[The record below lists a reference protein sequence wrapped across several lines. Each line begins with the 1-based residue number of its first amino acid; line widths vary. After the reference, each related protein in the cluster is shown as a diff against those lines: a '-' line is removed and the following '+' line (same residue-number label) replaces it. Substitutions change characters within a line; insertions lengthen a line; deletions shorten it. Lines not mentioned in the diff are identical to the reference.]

1 MSESELD
8 ARRLADALEAL
19 EAGHDPGVDPREDP
33 QLSSLLETASIM
45 SSASLA
51 STDTPSFRS
60 YRERSKGYL
69 LHRLRRQQTMA
80 HKPPSAPQRQ
90 WITRLFDSW
99 RPAIVLSGAAA
110 AVMVGAVLLSNPL
123 GNTSDG
129 TPTMVS
135 APPASG
141 VPVSESNTPVISTKP
156 SVDAPAVTPTQNTPT
171 SVTPTQNTPTSV
183 TPTQSTQ
190 VSDAPVPETTFDS
203 VILGSPLAPNLAEFQ
218 RRSIVQQIGL
228 ISRTLNE
235 ISMRTA
241 RGELVDIAL
250 LRTVTESTA
259 SVANLIQSAPDG
271 VITVGELMAY
281 LEMAG
286 SGQNILSQ
294 AQTADDNGGA
304 LHAARLATQD
314 AIVVAARHIMFTTE

>member
-19 EAGHDPGVDPREDP
+19 EAGHNPGVDPREDP
-33 QLSSLLETASIM
+33 QLSSLLETASAM
-45 SSASLA
+45 SSVSLA

-69 LHRLRRQQTMA
+69 LHRLRRKQAMA
-80 HKPPSAPQRQ
+80 HKPPSATQRQ
-90 WITRLFDSW
+90 WVTRLFGSW

-110 AVMVGAVLLSNPL
+110 AVIVGAVLLSNPL

-135 APPASG
+135 APPTSG
-141 VPVSESNTPVISTKP
+141 VPVPETNTPAISTKPSTKP
-156 SVDAPAVTPTQNTPT
+156 SVDVPAVKPTQNTQSP
-171 SVTPTQNTPTSV
+171 VAPTQNT
-183 TPTQSTQ
+183 Q
-190 VSDAPVPETTFDS
+190 VSDTRVPEATIDS
-203 VILGSPLAPNLAEFQ
+203 VILGSPLSPNLAEFQ

-235 ISMRTA
+235 ISIRTE
-241 RGELVDIAL
+241 RGELVDIEL

-259 SVANLIQSAPDG
+259 SVANMIQSAPEG
-271 VITVGELMAY
+271 IITVGELMAY

>member
-19 EAGHDPGVDPREDP
+19 EAGHDLGVDPREDP
-33 QLSSLLETASIM
+33 QLSSLLETASVM
-45 SSASLA
+45 SSVSLA

-69 LHRLRRQQTMA
+69 LHRLRRQQAVA

-90 WITRLFDSW
+90 WITRLFNSW

-135 APPASG
+135 APPTSG
-141 VPVSESNTPVISTKP
+141 VPVSEINTPAISTKP
-156 SVDAPAVTPTQNTPT
+156 SVDVPAVTPTQNTQASVEPT
-171 SVTPTQNTPTSV
+171 SVAPTQNT
-183 TPTQSTQ
+183 QA
-190 VSDAPVPETTFDS
+190 SDAQAPEATFDS
-203 VILGSPLAPNLAEFQ
+203 VILGSPLEPNLSEFQ

-235 ISMRTA
+235 ISIRTE
-241 RGELVDIAL
+241 RGELVDVAL

-259 SVANLIQSAPDG
+259 SVANMIQSAPAG

-294 AQTADDNGGA
+294 AQAANDDGGA